1 MKIRLKKLRI
11 RRSVAIA
18 ICAVAAVGLCLLLIL
33 GLTGCDMSTDG
44 TTEVKALTYE
54 DAAQEVRAYYD
65 KIKPTTTNARL
76 DTDMDFTTTA
86 ALADLSTFPVTTVGR
101 ADVVVEIAAA
111 TELSSTAEPDNWA
124 NIVAEAFNRQGL
136 KLADGRTVA
145 VSIRKIASGETVT
158 YMTDGDYR
166 PDAFIPSCGEWG
178 EMLESYGFQTIT
190 LTERLIGNTA
200 GILMKHEVYDAFIA
214 KHSEV
219 TVRNVLDAAL
229 NSELVFAV
237 TNPYTSSTGLNMLAQ
252 MLYAFDAENPLSEKA
267 VQALVNYQK
276 IAPTAAYTTAV
287 MRESAKKGI
296 VDAMAMEAQAYVLNA
311 ELRDYVYT
319 PVGFRHDHPVI
330 TFGYVPEEKQEAL
343 RLFVDYCLE
352 PEQQKLATDRGFNLY
367 EDYVGQDDGLSG
379 GDYFSAQSVWKKNKN
394 GGRPV
399 VAVFVAD
406 ISGSMNGKRLN
417 TLKESLLQTIQYID
431 SDNYVG
437 LVSYDDRVYINLP
450 VGRFDNTQRAYFSG
464 AVKDLSTNGNTATF
478 NATVVGLK
486 MLLDAAEEVPDAQL
500 MLFVLTDGETNA
512 GYSLRQISPMVAGL
526 KVPVYTIAYET
537 SATGDLITLAGL
549 NEAAC
554 INADVEGIVNDL
566 RNLFN
571 VNM

>member
-1 MKIRLKKLRI
+1 MRTKRKI
-11 RRSVAIA
+11 VALI
-18 ICAVAAVGLCLLLIL
+18 ICALAAIGLCLLLIF
-33 GLTGCDMSTDG
+33 GLTGCGSDTGSKV
-44 TTEVKALTYE
+44 EALSYE
-54 DAAQEVRAYYD
+54 DAVQEVEAYYA
-65 KIKPTTTNARL
+65 KIKPTTISARL

-86 ALADLSTFPVTTVGR
+86 ALSDLSTFPVTTVGK
-101 ADVVVEIAAA
+101 ADVVIEIAAD
-111 TELSSTAEPDNWA
+111 TELSDTSEPDNWA
-124 NIVAEAFNRQGL
+124 NVVATAFNRKGF
-136 KLADGRTVA
+136 KLPNGKTVA
-145 VSIRKIASGETVT
+145 VSIRQIVAGETVT
-158 YMTDGDYR
+158 YMLEGNYR
-166 PDAFIPSCGEWG
+166 PDAFIPSHAQWG
-178 EMLESYGFQTIT
+178 EILASRGFAIT
-190 LTERLIGNTA
+190 TLVDRLVGNTA
-200 GILMKHEVYDAFIA
+200 GILMKHDVYDTFIA
-214 KHSEV
+214 NHGEV
-219 TVRNVLDAAL
+219 TVGNVLNAAL
-229 NSELVFAV
+229 NKELVFAV

-252 MLYAFDAENPLSEKA
+252 MLYAFDANNPLSDKA
-267 VQALVNYQK
+267 VQALVDYQK
-276 IAPTAAYTTAV
+276 IAPTAAYSTAV

-296 VDAMAMEAQAYVLNA
+296 VDAMAMEAQAYILNA

-330 TFGYVPEEKQEAL
+330 TFDYVSEDKQEAL
-343 RLFVDYCLE
+343 QLFVDYCLE

-367 EDYVGQDDGLSG
+367 DEYAGQDDNLVG
-379 GDYFSAQSVWKKNKN
+379 GDYLSAQSVWKKNKN

-417 TLKESLLQTIQYID
+417 ALKESLLKTIQYID

-437 LVSYDDRVYINLP
+437 LVSYDDQVYINLP
-450 VGRFDNTQRAYFSG
+450 VSKFDNKQRAYFSG
-464 AVKDLSTNGNTATF
+464 AVKDLSTNGSTATF
-478 NATVVGLK
+478 SATAVGLK
-486 MLLDAAEEVPDAQL
+486 LLLDAKEEVPDAQL

-512 GYSLRQISPMVAGL
+512 GYSLRKISPMVVGL

>member
-1 MKIRLKKLRI
+1 MRTKRKI
-11 RRSVAIA
+11 VALT
-18 ICAVAAVGLCLLLIL
+18 ICALAAIGLCLLLIFS
-33 GLTGCDMSTDG
+33 LTGCGLDTGSKV
-44 TTEVKALTYE
+44 EALSYE
-54 DAAQEVRAYYD
+54 DAVQEVEAYYA
-65 KIKPTTTNARL
+65 KIKPTMISARL

-86 ALADLSTFPVTTVGR
+86 ALSDLSTFPVTTVGK
-101 ADVVVEIAAA
+101 ADVVIEIAAD
-111 TELSSTAEPDNWA
+111 TELSDTSEPDNWA
-124 NIVAEAFNRQGL
+124 NVVATAFNRKGV
-136 KLADGRTVA
+136 KLPNGKTVA
-145 VSIRKIASGETVT
+145 VSIRQIVAGETVT
-158 YMTDGDYR
+158 YMLEGNYR
-166 PDAFIPSCGEWG
+166 PDAFIPSHAQWG
-178 EMLESYGFQTIT
+178 EILASRGFATTT
-190 LTERLIGNTA
+190 LVDRLVGNTA
-200 GILMKHEVYDAFIA
+200 GILMKHDVYDTFIA
-214 KHSEV
+214 NHGEV
-219 TVRNVLDAAL
+219 TVGNVLNAAL
-229 NSELVFAV
+229 NQELVFAV

-252 MLYAFDAENPLSEKA
+252 MLYAFDANNPLSDKA
-267 VQALVNYQK
+267 VQALVDYQK
-276 IAPTAAYTTAV
+276 IAPTAAYSTAV

-296 VDAMAMEAQAYVLNA
+296 VDAMAMEAQAYILNA

-330 TFGYVPEEKQEAL
+330 TFDYVSEEKQEAL
-343 RLFVDYCLE
+343 QLFVDYCLE

-367 EDYVGQDDGLSG
+367 DEYVGQDDNLVG
-379 GDYFSAQSVWKKNKN
+379 GDYLSAQSVWKKNKN

-417 TLKESLLQTIQYID
+417 ALKESLLKTIQYID

-437 LVSYDDRVYINLP
+437 LVSYDDQVYINLP
-450 VGRFDNTQRAYFSG
+450 VSKFDNKQRAYFSG
-464 AVKDLSTNGNTATF
+464 AVKDLSTNGSTATF
-478 NATVVGLK
+478 SATAVGLK
-486 MLLDAAEEVPDAQL
+486 LLLDAKEEVPDAQL

-512 GYSLRQISPMVAGL
+512 GYSLRKISPMVVGL

-571 VNM
+571 INM

>member
-1 MKIRLKKLRI
+1 MKTKRK
-11 RRSVAIA
+11 IA
-18 ICAVAAVGLCLLLIL
+18 LTICALAAIGLCLLLIFS
-33 GLTGCDMSTDG
+33 LTGCGLDTGSKV
-44 TTEVKALTYE
+44 EALSYE
-54 DAAQEVRAYYD
+54 DAVQEVEAYYA
-65 KIKPTTTNARL
+65 KIKPTTISARL
-76 DTDMDFTTTA
+76 DTDMNFTTTA
-86 ALADLSTFPVTTVGR
+86 ALSDLSTFPVTTVGK
-101 ADVVVEIAAA
+101 ADVVIEIAAD
-111 TELSSTAEPDNWA
+111 TELSDTSEPDNWA
-124 NIVAEAFNRQGL
+124 NVVATAFNRKGF
-136 KLADGRTVA
+136 KLSNGKTVA
-145 VSIRKIASGETVT
+145 VSIRQIVAGETVT
-158 YMTDGDYR
+158 YMLEGNYR
-166 PDAFIPSCGEWG
+166 PDAFIPSHAQWG
-178 EMLESYGFQTIT
+178 EILASRGFATIT
-190 LTERLIGNTA
+190 LVDRLVGNTA
-200 GILMKHEVYDAFIA
+200 GILMKHDVYDTFIA
-214 KHSEV
+214 NHGEV
-219 TVRNVLDAAL
+219 TVGNVLNAAL
-229 NSELVFAV
+229 NNELVFAV

-252 MLYAFDAENPLSEKA
+252 MLYAFDANNPLSDKA
-267 VQALVNYQK
+267 VQALVDYQK
-276 IAPTAAYTTAV
+276 IAPTAAYSTAV

-296 VDAMAMEAQAYVLNA
+296 VDAMAMEAQAYILNA

-330 TFGYVPEEKQEAL
+330 TFDYVSEDKQEAL
-343 RLFVDYCLE
+343 QLFVDYCLE

-367 EDYVGQDDGLSG
+367 DEYAGQDDNLVG
-379 GDYFSAQSVWKKNKN
+379 GDYLSAQSVWKKNKN

-417 TLKESLLQTIQYID
+417 ALKESLLKTIQYID

-437 LVSYDDRVYINLP
+437 LVSYDDQVYINLP
-450 VGRFDNTQRAYFSG
+450 VSKFDNKQRAYFSG
-464 AVKDLSTNGNTATF
+464 AVKDLSTNGSTATF
-478 NATVVGLK
+478 SATAVGLK
-486 MLLDAAEEVPDAQL
+486 LLLDAKEEVPDAQL

-512 GYSLRQISPMVAGL
+512 GYSLRKISPMVVGL

>member
-1 MKIRLKKLRI
+1 MRTKRKI
-11 RRSVAIA
+11 VALT
-18 ICAVAAVGLCLLLIL
+18 ICALAAIGLCLLLIFS
-33 GLTGCDMSTDG
+33 LTGCGLDTGSKV
-44 TTEVKALTYE
+44 EALSYE
-54 DAAQEVRAYYD
+54 DAVQEVEAYYA
-65 KIKPTTTNARL
+65 KIKPTTISARL

-86 ALADLSTFPVTTVGR
+86 ALSDLSTFPVTTVGK
-101 ADVVVEIAAA
+101 ADVVIEIAAD
-111 TELSSTAEPDNWA
+111 TELSDTSEPDNWA
-124 NIVAEAFNRQGL
+124 NVVATAFNRKGF
-136 KLADGRTVA
+136 KLPNGKTVA
-145 VSIRKIASGETVT
+145 VSIRQIVAGETVT
-158 YMTDGDYR
+158 YMLEGNYR
-166 PDAFIPSCGEWG
+166 PDAFIPSHAQWG
-178 EMLESYGFQTIT
+178 EILASRGFAIT
-190 LTERLIGNTA
+190 TLVDRLVGNTA
-200 GILMKHEVYDAFIA
+200 GILMKHDVYDTFIA
-214 KHSEV
+214 NHGEV
-219 TVRNVLDAAL
+219 TVGNVLNAAL
-229 NSELVFAV
+229 NKELVFAV

-252 MLYAFDAENPLSEKA
+252 MLYAFDANNPLSDKA
-267 VQALVNYQK
+267 VQALVDYQK
-276 IAPTAAYTTAV
+276 IAPTAAYSTAV

-296 VDAMAMEAQAYVLNA
+296 VDAMAMEAQAYILNA

-330 TFGYVPEEKQEAL
+330 TFDYVSEDKQEAL
-343 RLFVDYCLE
+343 QLFVDYCLE

-367 EDYVGQDDGLSG
+367 DEYAGQDDNLVG
-379 GDYFSAQSVWKKNKN
+379 GDYLSAQSVWKKNKN

-417 TLKESLLQTIQYID
+417 ALKESLLKTIQYID

-437 LVSYDDRVYINLP
+437 LVSYDDQVYINLP
-450 VGRFDNTQRAYFSG
+450 VSKFDNKQRAYFSG
-464 AVKDLSTNGNTATF
+464 AVKDLSTNGSTATF
-478 NATVVGLK
+478 SATAVGLK
-486 MLLDAAEEVPDAQL
+486 LLLDAKEEVPDAQL

-512 GYSLRQISPMVAGL
+512 GYSLRKISPMVVGL
-526 KVPVYTIAYET
+526 KVPVYAIAYET

>member
-1 MKIRLKKLRI
+1 MRTKRKI
-11 RRSVAIA
+11 VALT
-18 ICAVAAVGLCLLLIL
+18 ICALAAIGLCLLLIFS
-33 GLTGCDMSTDG
+33 LTGCGLDTGSKV
-44 TTEVKALTYE
+44 EALSYE
-54 DAAQEVRAYYD
+54 DAVQEVEAYYA
-65 KIKPTTTNARL
+65 KIKPTTISARL

-86 ALADLSTFPVTTVGR
+86 ALSDLSTFPVTTVGK
-101 ADVVVEIAAA
+101 ADVVIEIAAD
-111 TELSSTAEPDNWA
+111 TELSDTSEPDNWA
-124 NIVAEAFNRQGL
+124 NVVATAFNRKGF
-136 KLADGRTVA
+136 KLPNGKTVA
-145 VSIRKIASGETVT
+145 VSIRQIVAGETVT
-158 YMTDGDYR
+158 YMLEGNYR
-166 PDAFIPSCGEWG
+166 PDAFIPSHAQWG
-178 EMLESYGFQTIT
+178 EILASRGFATTT
-190 LTERLIGNTA
+190 LVDRLVGNTA
-200 GILMKHEVYDAFIA
+200 GILMKHDVYDTFIA
-214 KHSEV
+214 NHGEV
-219 TVRNVLDAAL
+219 TVGNVLNVAL
-229 NSELVFAV
+229 NKELVFAV

-252 MLYAFDAENPLSEKA
+252 MLYAFDANNPLSDKA
-267 VQALVNYQK
+267 VQALVDYQK
-276 IAPTAAYTTAV
+276 IAPTAAYSTAV

-296 VDAMAMEAQAYVLNA
+296 VDAMAMEAQAYILNA

-330 TFGYVPEEKQEAL
+330 TFDYVSEDKQEAL
-343 RLFVDYCLE
+343 QLFVDYCLE

-367 EDYVGQDDGLSG
+367 DEYAGQDDNLVG
-379 GDYFSAQSVWKKNKN
+379 GDYLSAQSVWKKNKN

-417 TLKESLLQTIQYID
+417 ALKESLLKTIQYID

-437 LVSYDDRVYINLP
+437 LVSYDDQVYINLP
-450 VGRFDNTQRAYFSG
+450 VSKFDNRQRAYFSG
-464 AVKDLSTNGNTATF
+464 AVKDLSTNGSTATF
-478 NATVVGLK
+478 SATAVGLK
-486 MLLDAAEEVPDAQL
+486 LLLDAKEEVPDAQL

-512 GYSLRQISPMVAGL
+512 GYSLRKISPMVVGL